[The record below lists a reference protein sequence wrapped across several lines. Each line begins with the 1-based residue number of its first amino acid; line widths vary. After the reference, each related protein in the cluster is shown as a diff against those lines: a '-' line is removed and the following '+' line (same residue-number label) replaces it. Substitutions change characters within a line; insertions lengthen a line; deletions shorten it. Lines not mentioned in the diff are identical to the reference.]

1 MLMVVETPETVTEAV
16 QLLEAKGYGGEF
28 ALDERGFGCR
38 ACSHVHPPDRVVVE
52 ATYRFE
58 GVSDPGD
65 ASIVLGV
72 RCPVCG
78 VAGIIVS
85 AYGADAE
92 PQLLALLSLLDR
104 PAD

>member
-1 MLMVVETPETVTEAV
+1 METPETVTEAV
-16 QLLEAKGYGGEF
+16 QLLEATGFGSEF
-28 ALDERGFGCR
+28 FLDDHGFGCPD
-38 ACSHVHPPDRVVVE
+38 CDQVHTPERLVVE

-58 GVSDPGD
+58 GASDPGD

-78 VAGIIVS
+78 AAGIIVS

-92 PQLLALLSLLDR
+92 PQLITLLGLLD